1 MSYTGRPIMENFKTK
16 LNLISP
22 NGLYG
27 EQYVEQNMTKYQSNV
42 SSKSWLI
49 LILDYKPMICENF
62 KRMK

>member
-1 MSYTGRPIMENFKTK
+1 MSYTGRPVENFDTK

-27 EQYVEQNMTKYQSNV
+27 EQYVEQNMKKYRSNV

-49 LILDYKPMICENF
+49 SIWDNKPMICENCN
-62 KRMK
+62 KMK